1 MARIRTIKPE
11 FWRSPDIMQLDH
23 FQRLLYIGLWNLADD
38 EGRGEYNAAAIAA
51 DLFLSEYSL
60 NPHGVLTQV
69 ETAFTEYSNSGMV
82 RLYRVKNRQY
92 FEIVNW
98 LDHQRINRPSASKF
112 PAYDQREQEIHAP
125 LTEDSLNVHGVLTVG
140 KEQGTGNREQGV
152 KDLSDSDESNDTPKP
167 KRIQYTPEFEDWWR
181 RFPKRTGSKKN
192 AFTQFKSA
200 LNRIPLEELNAAT
213 DRLAAFVRAGHKEVQ
228 FVKDGER
235 WLKEDRW
242 EEELI
247 VPQAPQPQSK
257 NTLAGW
263 GAPSARAQLAND
275 QSVFDSPKEL
285 TWPN

>member
-92 FEIVNW
+92 FEIINW

-125 LTEDSLNVHGVLTVG
+125 LTEDSLNAHGALTVG

-263 GAPSARAQLAND
+263 GAPSARAQLTND
-275 QSVFDSPKEL
+275 QAVFDSPREL

>member
-1 MARIRTIKPE
+1 
-11 FWRSPDIMQLDH
+11 MQGVSEPQPLVGVLHPQVDVSH
-23 FQRLLYIGLWNLADD
+23 QSVGA
-38 EGRGEYNAAAIAA
+38 GRGE
-51 DLFLSEYSL
+51 E
-60 NPHGVLTQV
+60 
-69 ETAFTEYSNSGMV
+69 
-82 RLYRVKNRQY
+82 
-92 FEIVNW
+92 
-98 LDHQRINRPSASKF
+98 
-112 PAYDQREQEIHAP
+112 
-125 LTEDSLNVHGVLTVG
+125 
-140 KEQGTGNREQGV
+140 GNRGRGEQGV

-275 QSVFDSPKEL
+275 QAVFDSPREL

>member
-60 NPHGVLTQV
+60 NPHGALTQV

-92 FEIVNW
+92 FEIINW
-98 LDHQRINRPSASKF
+98 RDHQRINRPSASKF

-125 LTEDSLNVHGVLTVG
+125 LTEGSLNAHGALTVG

-263 GAPSARAQLAND
+263 GAPSARAQLTND
-275 QSVFDSPKEL
+275 QAVFDSPKEL

>member
-92 FEIVNW
+92 FEIINW

-125 LTEDSLNVHGVLTVG
+125 LTEDSLNTHGALTVG

-275 QSVFDSPKEL
+275 QAVFDSPREL

>member
-98 LDHQRINRPSASKF
+98 LEHQRINRPSASKF
-112 PAYDQREQEIHAP
+112 PAYDQREQEIHVP

-275 QSVFDSPKEL
+275 QAVFDSPKEL